1 MDVINKPTKIKNQ
14 KASRKLDKPWR
25 SVDKEQ
31 IVDNEITDEELE
43 RLLWNLERMEILTGR
58 F

>member
-1 MDVINKPTKIKNQ
+1 MDVINKPTKIKKQ

-31 IVDNEITDEELE
+31 IVDNEITDEEPE

>member
-1 MDVINKPTKIKNQ
+1 MDVINKPTKIKKQ

>member
-1 MDVINKPTKIKNQ
+1 MDVINKPTKIKKQ
-14 KASRKLDKPWR
+14 KASRKLDKPWL